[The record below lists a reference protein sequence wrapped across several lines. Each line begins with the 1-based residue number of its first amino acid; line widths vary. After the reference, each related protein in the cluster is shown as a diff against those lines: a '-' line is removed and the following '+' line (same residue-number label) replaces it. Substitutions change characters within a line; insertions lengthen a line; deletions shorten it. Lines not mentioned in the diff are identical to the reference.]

1 MARLRGEEAWARAII
16 SAELGLPV
24 EEHDDGSSPGMYDLR
39 IDPKGRSGAVEVTAC
54 ADPEAT
60 ETWNLINRRG
70 EVWVMDGSL
79 ARALPAHE
87 QLSRRWNARTSLTSA
102 LTVDRD
108 PREQASAH
116 RFPGFSD
123 TEEVGSPTPPAPP
136 HESAGQAWSVD
147 SVFALEARRAVLGQQ
162 TSSNGGQNL
171 IRDPCSVSFRLI
183 SGSRVVNP
191 GDHRTC
197 DQAAGRRR
205 GSGAQTGS
213 FAHINSIGGL
223 GRGRR
228 SRCGG
233 SR

>member
-87 QLSRRWNARTSLTSA
+87 QLSCRWNARTSLTSA

-108 PREQASAH
+108 LREQASAQ
-116 RFPGFSD
+116 RFPGFLTRKRS
-123 TEEVGSPTPPAPP
+123 EVQLLPRHHTKAQVRPGLWT
-136 HESAGQAWSVD
+136 
-147 SVFALEARRAVLGQQ
+147 
-162 TSSNGGQNL
+162 
-171 IRDPCSVSFRLI
+171 RLLRWKLAEQS
-183 SGSRVVNP
+183 SGSKRVATAV
-191 GDHRTC
+191 RT
-197 DQAAGRRR
+197 
-205 GSGAQTGS
+205 
-213 FAHINSIGGL
+213 
-223 GRGRR
+223 
-228 SRCGG
+228 
-233 SR
+233 